1 MYLQLP
7 FGHTV
12 GNVFHNNAGFGWYVN
27 TAFPMNLIELGGVE
41 TASDGAQMK
50 GTVTD
55 WSKCMPFS
63 EHGEDH
69 SFNVVVQDHT
79 EYFNDFSAGVYS
91 VGDITLKNYT
101 NYGSNKRLYWKTYR
115 RGAESGPIC
124 ENCRFIRT
132 SIEGPGGSG
141 LVEFQTPNSTVL
153 TKPIRSTITAPLM
166 VALAAYVPHTTI
178 SRSSQFFQWIGGED
192 LYTEGNA
199 FFYSGVDPHST
210 LIFTPDEKVL
220 LHVTDNVA
228 FDIDND
234 PRCQD
239 STAYAGDGWYE
250 CDNSQVDTNGDKI
263 ELRLV
268 RIYSPNRGDLTIT
281 NHSEGDLQHVI
292 PWTEYGPQGG
302 GATAYGV
309 LPRSGG

>member
-1 MYLQLP
+1 M
-7 FGHTV
+7 
-12 GNVFHNNAGFGWYVN
+12 
-27 TAFPMNLIELGGVE
+27 
-41 TASDGAQMK
+41 
-50 GTVTD
+50 
-55 WSKCMPFS
+55 
-63 EHGEDH
+63 
-69 SFNVVVQDHT
+69 
-79 EYFNDFSAGVYS
+79 
-91 VGDITLKNYT
+91 
-101 NYGSNKRLYWKTYR
+101 
-115 RGAESGPIC
+115 
-124 ENCRFIRT
+124 
-132 SIEGPGGSG
+132 
-141 LVEFQTPNSTVL
+141 
-153 TKPIRSTITAPLM
+153 
-166 VALAAYVPHTTI
+166 
-178 SRSSQFFQWIGGED
+178 
-192 LYTEGNA
+192 
-199 FFYSGVDPHST
+199 
-210 LIFTPDEKVL
+210 L

-309 LPRSGG
+309 LPSCQGADCPNYMGVRGYVFSLPSNSEISLSFGNALQEPDVLSDLFVMEYSEAQMLPVTEITIREITGTGLMDSNAPCTVSSTHSRAFITPFGPIHGAAGAWYNECNQAWALKFSMQDLIDQSYKGHHVNHGDGGNNGNGNGNDGNIDLTAEPPEPSPWTAQAHPTADRGFRCIVDY